1 MYLGLA
7 KLCVFLPPIMIQKSL
22 GGLAKLN
29 AWDSLIFEGIA
40 ENGYIKPEY
49 YAFSPVYPAI
59 IKTLHLSLGLSYS
72 LGAFLATNVLSF
84 VFPLLVYEAFGYT
97 AALLTEFLPT
107 YIVFTT
113 VPYSD
118 VIALIG
124 IGASMVLLLK
134 DKVDARVGAC
144 LSLAV
149 TVFYSL
155 TYTLPA
161 YLILAVGGGVRSSIN
176 RVLKIYLLPLIS
188 LLGVVLWYRQV
199 HGAFYYFALEHD
211 IWGVSFATPIQQAQ
225 WSTQ

>member
-1 MYLGLA
+1 MLPPPAGVRVPANLMSNINGLTRHPKLRLVVYLGLA
-7 KLCVFLPPIMIQKSL
+7 KLCVFLPPIMVQKSL
-22 GGLAKLN
+22 AGLAKLN

-59 IKTLHLSLGLSYS
+59 IRMLHLSLGLSYT

-97 AALLTEFLPT
+97 TALLTEFLPT

-124 IGASMVLLLK
+124 IGASMVLLLRN
-134 DKVDARVGAC
+134 KVDVQVGAC

-155 TYTLPA
+155 NVYA
-161 YLILAVGGGVRSSIN
+161 A
-176 RVLKIYLLPLIS
+176 S
-188 LLGVVLWYRQV
+188 LS
-199 HGAFYYFALEHD
+199 YFECG
-211 IWGVSFATPIQQAQ
+211 WGC
-225 WSTQ
+225 